1 MLAVQ
6 LCEKMKKDMESQFP
20 MWNEDKTEINKM
32 WISHW
37 LKVDCVSC
45 KLNQDVAQVKGM
57 SGAAMVYM
65 KLELAS
71 GEKRRVVVKE
81 SHSEFAKNLGLYR
94 EANFYD

>member
-20 MWNEDKTEINKM
+20 MWNQDKTEINKM

-45 KLNQDVAQVKGM
+45 KLNQDVA
-57 SGAAMVYM
+57 
-65 KLELAS
+65 
-71 GEKRRVVVKE
+71 
-81 SHSEFAKNLGLYR
+81 
-94 EANFYD
+94 

>member
-1 MLAVQ
+1 
-6 LCEKMKKDMESQFP
+6 
-20 MWNEDKTEINKM
+20 
-32 WISHW
+32 
-37 LKVDCVSC
+37 
-45 KLNQDVAQVKGM
+45 M

-71 GEKRRVVVKE
+71 GEKRRIVVKE